1 MITENQLTSRGFRT
15 FVYPR
20 HLRRDN
26 HRRMILIE
34 YFGQEILEIRMVLVD
49 GKWEV
54 EKKEVARIDGAPSS
68 LDLSGLVGPGDL
80 LEFLRAIRD
89 RYESSL

>member
-26 HRRMILIE
+26 HRRMILFE

-49 GKWEV
+49 GTWV
-54 EKKEVARIDGAPSS
+54 IEKKDVTRVDGSQSS
-68 LDLSGLVGPGDL
+68 IDLSGLVGPDDL
-80 LEFLRAIRD
+80 LEFLKAIRD
-89 RYESSL
+89 RYESS

>member
-1 MITENQLTSRGFRT
+1 MTSRGFRT

-49 GKWEV
+49 GTWV
-54 EKKEVARIDGAPSS
+54 IEKKDVTRVDGSQSS

-80 LEFLRAIRD
+80 LEFLKAIRD
-89 RYESSL
+89 RYESS

>member
-26 HRRMILIE
+26 LRRMILFE

-49 GKWEV
+49 GTWV
-54 EKKEVARIDGAPSS
+54 IEKKDVTRVDGSQSS
-68 LDLSGLVGPGDL
+68 IDLSGLVGPDDL
-80 LEFLRAIRD
+80 LEFLKAIRD
-89 RYESSL
+89 RYESS